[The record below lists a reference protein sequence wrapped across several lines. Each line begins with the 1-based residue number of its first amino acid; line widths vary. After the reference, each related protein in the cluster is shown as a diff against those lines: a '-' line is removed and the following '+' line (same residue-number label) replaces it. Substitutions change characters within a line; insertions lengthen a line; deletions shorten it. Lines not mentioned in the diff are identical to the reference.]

1 MPKMGKR
8 DEGKIAGTIGKAI
21 RTNRLRAGMTQ
32 SQLAA
37 VISRTGKFLS
47 EVETGRT
54 RISEAELAK
63 LATALGVSADCLL
76 KADPADL
83 DREVAELPRRIRDSQ
98 PTGLILFAFQQL
110 IDYLDRAGWLRS
122 SQLWSL
128 SHEPFP
134 EERNIA
140 LVEQLAEL
148 VHTRD
153 LKLRYVY
160 PEHRWTGTS
169 DKLSGILQGTP
180 EALPEPLRNALR
192 WSARLREHMDADPSR
207 VVGYALADSFPFFS
221 PLQSHLWVET
231 ASTSWSEV
239 MPLLYGRSETRTHEN
254 AGASA
259 PFWYHLPRDMG
270 SRMLIGLA
278 HYIKAVDRRPLSA

>member
-1 MPKMGKR
+1 MARRDDGKVS
-8 DEGKIAGTIGKAI
+8 ATIGKAI

-63 LATALGVSADCLL
+63 LATALGVSPDRLL
-76 KADPADL
+76 KADPVEL
-83 DREVAELPRRIRDSQ
+83 DREVEELPRRIRDSQ
-98 PTGLILFAFQQL
+98 PTGLVLFTLQQL

-122 SQLWSL
+122 RRLWSL

-148 VHTRD
+148 VHTRG
-153 LKLRYVY
+153 LRLRYVY
-160 PEHRWTGTS
+160 PRHRLKDAS
-169 DKLSGILQGTP
+169 DNLSGVLQGTSQ
-180 EALPEPLRNALR
+180 ALPEPLLNALR
-192 WSARLREHMDADPSR
+192 WSTRLREHMDADPSS
-207 VVGYALADSFPFFS
+207 VVGYALDDSFPFFS

-231 ASTSWSEV
+231 ADTSWSEV

-254 AGASA
+254 ASASA

-278 HYIKAVDRRPLSA
+278 HCIKMVDRRPLNA